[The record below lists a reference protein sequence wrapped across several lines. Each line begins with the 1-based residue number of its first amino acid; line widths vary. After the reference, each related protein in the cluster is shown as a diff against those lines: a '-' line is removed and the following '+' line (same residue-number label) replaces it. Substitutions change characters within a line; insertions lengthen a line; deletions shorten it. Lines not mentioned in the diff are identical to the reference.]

1 MEEFSYVEVKDIWS
15 ALLDDDPPKRE
26 RERLLSDLSIAII
39 RRVKAKGWT
48 QKKAASVMGVTQ
60 PRISDLMRSKL
71 DLFSIDSL
79 VSMAGAAGIR
89 FELSYKMDP

>member
-1 MEEFSYVEVKDIWS
+1 VEEFSYVEVEDIWS

-39 RRVKAKGWT
+39 KRVKAKGWT